1 MATPVVKHTS
11 GELSSQGWESNFANV
26 TSNFDNCV
34 LLNAVLKNDNPY
46 DDDEVRY
53 LRQLQGADL
62 QSVNEYY
69 SRSESIIA
77 AMREQGADNDG
88 VWDQIDRTY
97 VDSIIAKLKVRDFST
112 LLQDIRTMIE
122 ELELKYCDDFCTVT
136 VEPEGV

>member
-53 LRQLQGADL
+53 LRQLQQADL
-62 QSVNEYY
+62 QSVGEYY
-69 SRSESIIA
+69 YRSEKIIT
-77 AMREQGADNDG
+77 AMREQGADNEG
-88 VWDQIDRTY
+88 VWNEIDRLY
-97 VDSIIAKLKVRDFST
+97 IDSIIEKLKVRNFKNLFS
-112 LLQDIRTMIE
+112 DIRNV
-122 ELELKYCDDFCTVT
+122 LEQLETKY
-136 VEPEGV
+136 GVYYDGN

>member
-62 QSVNEYY
+62 QSVTEYY

-77 AMREQGADNDG
+77 AMREQGADNNV
-88 VWDQIDRTY
+88 VWNEIDRLY
-97 VDSIIAKLKVRDFST
+97 IDAIIEKLKVRNFQNLFS
-112 LLQDIRTMIE
+112 DIRSVLE
-122 ELELKYCDDFCTVT
+122 QLELKY
-136 VEPEGV
+136 GVK